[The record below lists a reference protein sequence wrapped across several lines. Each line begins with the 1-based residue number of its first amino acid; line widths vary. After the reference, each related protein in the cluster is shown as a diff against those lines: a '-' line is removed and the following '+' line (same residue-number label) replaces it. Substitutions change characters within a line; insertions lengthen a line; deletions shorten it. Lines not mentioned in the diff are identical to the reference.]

1 MKKHTNPFSIVLLFT
16 LLSLPAISH
25 AGNGDDI
32 EKKKNISK
40 TYTVSPNDRLSIENS
55 FGDVV
60 VSTWDKNTIQVDV
73 EIGVNASSE
82 QKAQDML
89 DKIQVSDN
97 QSGGNISFKTD
108 VGDINGNQGR
118 HHKNMDYGD
127 DRKFYIDYKVHMP
140 AGNPL
145 KVENSFGKTNIPD
158 MKGEV
163 NLTSKFGSLNT
174 GKLENVEEIDVEF
187 GSAEIGPVNNGTL
200 TFKFN
205 SKSHVA
211 SVGGNV
217 KFKCEFSGDVE
228 FGVNNSIQELTVL
241 ESYSTV
247 KIMVNKNLSANF
259 DIHTSFGNFQ
269 NRTDFEIEEAKEDD
283 DQYGPHFD
291 KDFSGKAGDGKA
303 KIKIKSSFG
312 KVRLTDMGD
321 KSSAGDEDDDGDDDK
336 SEKKHNKKKSVSL

>member
-1 MKKHTNPFSIVLLFT
+1 MKKHTNPFSIVLLLT
-16 LLSLPAISH
+16 LLSAPAISH

-40 TYTVSPNDRLSIENS
+40 SYTVSANDKLSIENS

-60 VSTWDKNTIQVDV
+60 ISTWDKNVIQVDI

-89 DKIQVSDN
+89 DKIQVTDN
-97 QSGGNISFKTD
+97 QSGGSISFKTD
-108 VGDINGNQGR
+108 VGDINGNRGN

-140 AGNPL
+140 ASNRL
-145 KVENSFGKTNIPD
+145 KVENSFGKTTVPN

-163 NLTSKFGSLNT
+163 SLTSKFGSLNT
-174 GKLENVEEIDVEF
+174 GKLDNVEDIDVEF

-211 SVGGNV
+211 SVSGSV
-217 KFKCEFSGDVE
+217 KFKCEFSGEVE
-228 FGVNNSIQELTVL
+228 VGVENAKQELNAL
-241 ESYSTV
+241 QSYSTV
-247 KIMVNKNLSANF
+247 KMMVSKNLSASF

-303 KIKIKSSFG
+303 RIKIKSSFG
-312 KVRLTDMGD
+312 KVRLTDIND
-321 KSSAGDEDDDGDDDK
+321 KSTFGDDDGDDDK
-336 SEKKHNKKKSVSL
+336 SEKKHNKKKSTSI